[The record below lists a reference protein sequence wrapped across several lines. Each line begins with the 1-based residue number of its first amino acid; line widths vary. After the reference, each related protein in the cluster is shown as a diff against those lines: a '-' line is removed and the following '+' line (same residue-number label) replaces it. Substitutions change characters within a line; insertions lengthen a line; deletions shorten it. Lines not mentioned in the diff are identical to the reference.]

1 LPGKNAVARLLL
13 VALVLALGLLT
24 AVWAVGASAEE
35 SPSADEIEA
44 LIDSLEDEQARAELV
59 RKLRILA
66 DVQEPKPVP
75 DIQTATGDL
84 MQSIS
89 DGLAVFG
96 TGLTQIARSLEQL
109 PHAYEWL
116 GRAATDPGE
125 RALWINI
132 LMWLAVVLGS
142 AYLAAG
148 VMTRLLAPARTRI
161 AATARNGWTQRL
173 IGAIF
178 LLLLDLLPIAAFA
191 AAGYA
196 VLAVAAP
203 PEQTRLVALV
213 WLNASI
219 IVRVVMTLSSRL
231 FAEREPALRLIPS
244 SDETAHYIMIWLRRM
259 VSTAIYGFF
268 GLQAALLLGLG
279 STTYTTLLHLLGLVL
294 TLMALILIMQN
305 RHTVA
310 QRIRG
315 RDMEGE
321 SQGRA
326 ALTLF
331 RRRLAQS
338 WHLLAG
344 AYLILLFS
352 VWALD
357 WRLGFLFV
365 LRATLLTV
373 AAVIVARLALHLV
386 DRLFARWLSI
396 NAELR
401 HTHPQLEARV
411 NHYFPL
417 LQGATRWLIYIIAGL
432 AILHAWGI
440 DALAWLVSEPG
451 LILGGAA
458 ARILGVL
465 IMAVIVWEIA
475 ASFIERYLAESNGPG
490 GPKVRSARAKTLLT
504 VARNALL
511 VVLVVMSSL
520 IILSELG
527 INIAPLL
534 AGAGVLGLAIGFGA
548 QRLVQDV
555 ITGVFILM
563 QDLMA
568 VGDVVKLGD
577 RAGLVEAISIRTVR
591 LRDLSGT
598 VHTIPFSAI
607 DTVSNL
613 TRDFSFYVFDLGVA
627 YREDVDE
634 VMEVIRQVGEEL
646 RSDPEIGPVV
656 LEPLEIFGVDAFG
669 DSAVVIKGRIKTQPI
684 KQWMVGRAFNRRIK
698 KRFDELGIEIP
709 FPHQTIYFGVDKDG
723 TAPPLQVSPG
733 IAVHGAPTDVLFPQR
748 KPDPDP
754 KSA

>member
-1 LPGKNAVARLLL
+1 MKNAIARLR
-13 VALVLALGLLT
+13 LAAFVVVLGLLG

-35 SPSADEIEA
+35 TPSPAELEA
-44 LIDSLEDEQARAELV
+44 LIASLEDEQARSEII

-66 DVQEPKPVP
+66 EVHAPEPVP
-75 DIQTATGDL
+75 DIQTATGHL
-84 MQSIS
+84 MQSLS

-96 TGLTQIARSLEQL
+96 TGLTHIARSLEHL
-109 PHAYEWL
+109 PEAYEWL
-116 GRAATDPGE
+116 GHAATDPEE
-125 RALWINI
+125 RARWLSI
-132 LMWLAVVLGS
+132 LLWLAVVMAS
-142 AYLAAG
+142 AYAVARIA
-148 VMTRLLAPARTRI
+148 TRLLAPPRHKI
-161 AATARNGWTQRL
+161 VAAVRDGWPRRL
-173 IGAIF
+173 IGAVF
-178 LLLLDLLPIAAFA
+178 LFLVDLLPIVAFA

-203 PEQTRLVALV
+203 PEQTRLVALA

-219 IVRVVMTLSSRL
+219 IVRLVMTLGGRL
-231 FAEREPALRLIPS
+231 LAEHEPALRLIPS
-244 SDETAHYIMIWLRRM
+244 SDETAHYTMIWLRRLA
-259 VSTAIYGFF
+259 STAIYGFF
-268 GLQAALLLGLG
+268 ALQAALLLGLG
-279 STTYTTLLHLLGLVL
+279 AATYTTLLHILGLVV
-294 TLMALILIMQN
+294 TLMALILILQN
-305 RHTVA
+305 RRPVA
-310 QRIRG
+310 ERIRG
-315 RDMEGE
+315 REGEGE
-321 SQGRA
+321 SPGRA
-326 ALTLF
+326 ALALF

-344 AYLILLFS
+344 AYLILLFA

-357 WRLGFLFV
+357 WRLGFVFV
-365 LRATLLTV
+365 LRATVLTI
-373 AAVIVARLALHLV
+373 AALVVARIALHLV

-401 HTHPQLEARV
+401 RTHPQLEARV

-417 LQGATRWLIYIIAGL
+417 LQGAAHWLIYILAGL

-440 DALAWLVSEPG
+440 EALAWLASEPG
-451 LILGGAA
+451 QVLGGTA

-465 IMAVIVWEIA
+465 IVAVIVWEVT
-475 ASFIERYLAESNGPG
+475 ASFIERYLAGADVRG

-511 VVLVVMSSL
+511 VVLVVMSTL
-520 IILSELG
+520 VILSELG

-646 RSDPEIGPVV
+646 RSDPEIGPVI

-684 KQWMVGRAFNRRIK
+684 KQWMVGRAFNHRIK

-709 FPHQTIYFGVDKDG
+709 FPHHTVYFGQDKDG
-723 TAPPLQVSPG
+723 TAPPLQVNPG
-733 IAVHGAPTDVLFPQR
+733 IAVHGAPTDVLSPQQE
-748 KPDPDP
+748 PDP

>member
-1 LPGKNAVARLLL
+1 MKNAMKRLHLPVLTLVLLL
-13 VALVLALGLLT
+13 LGAAWTLDAGAQETLST
-24 AVWAVGASAEE
+24 AEL
-35 SPSADEIEA
+35 EA
-44 LIDSLEDEQARAELV
+44 LIESLEDEQARGELIS
-59 RKLRILA
+59 KLRMLME
-66 DVQEPKPVP
+66 VHEPAPVP
-75 DIQTATGDL
+75 DIRTATGQL

-89 DGLAVFG
+89 EGLAVFG
-96 TGLTQIARSLEQL
+96 TGLNQIARSLEQL
-109 PHAYEWL
+109 PEAYQWL
-116 GRAATDPGE
+116 SHVATDPEE
-125 RALWINI
+125 RAHWLNI
-132 LMWLAVVLGS
+132 LLWLAAVLIAAYVV
-142 AYLAAG
+142 AR
-148 VMTRLLAPARTRI
+148 VVTRLLTAPRTRFAN
-161 AATARNGWTQRL
+161 AARDGWPQRL
-173 IGAIF
+173 LGAF
-178 LLLLDLLPIAAFA
+178 SLFLLDLLPIIAFA

-203 PEQTRLVALV
+203 PEETRLVALA

-219 IVRVVMTLSSRL
+219 IVRLVMTLSGRL
-231 FAEREPALRLIPS
+231 LAEREPALRLIPS
-244 SDETAHYIMIWLRRM
+244 SDETAHYLMIWIRRLA
-259 VSTAIYGFF
+259 STAIYGFF

-279 STTYTTLLHLLGLVL
+279 VETYTTLMYLLGLAI
-294 TLMALILIMQN
+294 TLMAVILIMQN
-305 RHTVA
+305 RHPVA
-310 QRIRG
+310 ARLRG
-315 RDMEGE
+315 HETEDEPH
-321 SQGRA
+321 GRA
-326 ALTLF
+326 TFSLF

-338 WHLLAG
+338 WHLLAS
-344 AYLILLFS
+344 AYLILLFA
-352 VWALD
+352 VWSLD
-357 WRLGFLFV
+357 WQIGFLFV
-365 LRATLLTV
+365 LRATLLTI
-373 AAVIVARLALHLV
+373 AAVMVARVALHLV
-386 DRLFARWLSI
+386 DRLFSRWLAI
-396 NAELR
+396 NTELR
-401 HTHPQLEARV
+401 EAHPQLEARV
-411 NHYFPL
+411 NRYFPL
-417 LQGATRWLIYIIAGL
+417 LQGAAHWLIYILAGL

-440 DALAWLVSEPG
+440 AVLGWLLSEPG
-451 LILGGAA
+451 QVLGGAA
-458 ARILGVL
+458 ARIIGVL
-465 IMAVIVWEIA
+465 IVAVIVWEVT
-475 ASFIERYLAESNGPG
+475 ASFIERYLSEADLRG
-490 GPKVRSARAKTLLT
+490 GATARTARTKTLLN

-511 VVLVVMSSL
+511 VVLIVMSTL
-520 IILSELG
+520 VILSELG

-634 VMEVIRQVGEEL
+634 VMEVIRQVGAEL
-646 RSDPEIGPVV
+646 QDDPEIGPVV

-709 FPHQTIYFGVDKDG
+709 FPHRTVYFGQDKDG

-733 IAVHGAPTDVLFPQR
+733 IAVHNAPTDALWPPQE
-748 KPDPDP
+748 PDP

>member
-1 LPGKNAVARLLL
+1 V
-13 VALVLALGLLT
+13 
-24 AVWAVGASAEE
+24 
-35 SPSADEIEA
+35 
-44 LIDSLEDEQARAELV
+44 
-59 RKLRILA
+59 
-66 DVQEPKPVP
+66 
-75 DIQTATGDL
+75 
-84 MQSIS
+84 
-89 DGLAVFG
+89 
-96 TGLTQIARSLEQL
+96 
-109 PHAYEWL
+109 
-116 GRAATDPGE
+116 
-125 RALWINI
+125 
-132 LMWLAVVLGS
+132 
-142 AYLAAG
+142 
-148 VMTRLLAPARTRI
+148 
-161 AATARNGWTQRL
+161 
-173 IGAIF
+173 
-178 LLLLDLLPIAAFA
+178 AFA
-191 AAGYA
+191 AAGFA
-196 VLAVAAP
+196 VLALAAP
-203 PEQTRLVALV
+203 PEQTRLVALA

-219 IVRVVMTLSSRL
+219 LVRLVMTLGGRL
-231 FAEREPALRLIPS
+231 LAEHEPKLRLLPA
-244 SDETAHYIMIWLRRM
+244 SDETAHYIMIWLRRLA
-259 VSTAIYGFF
+259 STAIYGFF

-279 STTYTTLLHLLGLVL
+279 AATYTTLLHLLGFAI
-294 TLMALILIMQN
+294 TLMALILILQN
-305 RHTVA
+305 RQPVA
-310 QRIRG
+310 ERIRG
-315 RDMEGE
+315 REAEDE
-321 SQGRA
+321 SKGRA

-338 WHLLAG
+338 WHLLAS
-344 AYLILLFS
+344 AYLILLFA

-365 LRATLLTV
+365 LRATVLTI
-373 AAVIVARLALHLV
+373 AALVVARIALHLI
-386 DRLFARWLSI
+386 DRLFERWLSI

-401 HTHPQLEARV
+401 RSHPQLEARV

-417 LQGATRWLIYIIAGL
+417 LQGAAHWLIYILAGL

-440 DALAWLVSEPG
+440 EALAWLASEPG
-451 LILGGAA
+451 QVLGAAA

-465 IMAVIVWEIA
+465 VVAVIVWEVT
-475 ASFIERYLAESNGPG
+475 ASSIERYLAAADTSG
-490 GPKVRSARAKTLLT
+490 GPKVPSARAKTLLT

-511 VVLVVMSSL
+511 VVLVVMSTL
-520 IILSELG
+520 VILSELG

-627 YREDVDE
+627 YRENVDE

-646 RSDPEIGPVV
+646 QSDPEVGPVI
-656 LEPLEIFGVDAFG
+656 LEPVEIFGVDAFG

-684 KQWMVGRAFNRRIK
+684 KQWMVGRAFNRLIK

-709 FPHQTIYFGVDKDG
+709 FPHQTVYFGQDKDG

-733 IAVHGAPTDVLFPQR
+733 IAVHGAPTDALWPPREV
-748 KPDPDP
+748 DP
-754 KSA
+754 KSS